1 MQAGQVF
8 DPAAELDENFIDKEW
23 IAMSTMPSSQPL
35 RVHCPK
41 LEAQRADGFV
51 ANSDATF
58 SKKIFNISVAEAGVI
73 LEPDCIAYDM

>member
-1 MQAGQVF
+1 
-8 DPAAELDENFIDKEW
+8 
-23 IAMSTMPSSQPL
+23 MSTMPSSQPL

-58 SKKIFNISVAEAGVI
+58 SEKIFNISVAEAGVI
-73 LEPDCIAYDM
+73 LEPDCMAYDRQRESIALVGIHVKNCSQQPN